1 MPVLTLVVDA
11 CYFDKKLDFNKVLLL
26 ELMCK
31 IAINAILRDYD
42 YEQLFIFCTSTKL
55 ISFAV
60 YYFTQTFL
68 LLLVLNYHPSD
79 LLIDW
84 VLLRKPKIA

>member
-68 LLLVLNYHPSD
+68 LLLSDYHLFD
-79 LLIDW
+79 LFTDW
-84 VLLRKPKIA
+84 VQLRKPKIE